1 MELTA
6 AAPVDAAAVV
16 RLAVDGGRVVAD
28 DLQLETGRVP
38 TAFNVRRE
46 EWLKLSFEGT
56 PESRLPCWMAEDN
69 VPRKLLVRNDS
80 HVTIDGD
87 LEIWAGPWWQP
98 KSEKWSAVK
107 NTALKAGDVATIPLR
122 TGHLKPDAY
131 VLAAVLKRDGKVLL
145 DGPRMVD
152 PSTSIGGIASSG
164 LLKSRAAI
172 RFALGPKVEP
182 ARIFGVGNGMLD
194 CGWQDSMGSWFGGW
208 PLRLFAAARDHGFV
222 CGRSPCPTDD
232 KAYLFAAAGV
242 PLHRMESQRLE
253 YGAPAGAP
261 YEVPGEKGGID
272 LWSPQGMTLVKA
284 NAAEIGKANAE
295 NPLIVS
301 YQMDNECMFPFF
313 HGLCPTAAAD
323 AHFRQWCQRR
333 HGDLTTLNRRWG
345 TSYKSWNEVEQPASA
360 RYVEELEKRPRPQ
373 GAAAIDWTASLG
385 TLTPEIHQRMLAI
398 PGRGMDWMR
407 WRTWSSLWAYDT
419 FRASARQYDHKTLY
433 SSNLC
438 WPNFSPQMSMP
449 FFRHMDATMLDAQ
462 YTAGNGLS
470 RGLGTPMEMMEILEL
485 SESNAPERPL
495 WGIEIYTQPQWPAE
509 FTALQN
515 WGLLAHGMRNTLVFA
530 WGPYS
535 DYGIPK
541 EPRAWEKPDAKA
553 MWMLIDL
560 DGKKLPG
567 YFSNQRSVR
576 EIQAFH
582 QRYDGLSLRRAPTD
596 AAFFVSRDTAE
607 YGGLESANRPWLSTW
622 IRTRSNLCYLLRL
635 SGIAADFVDD
645 ETLPASPGRFGTVIV
660 PAAYVLSQE
669 TAEKLAQFARRGGTV
684 VLAGGSGVVDPW
696 LNKYPNL
703 GGPAWAEL
711 GWIAGSFRAE
721 MADVDFLPGKTVK
734 AGAAE
739 SKPFK
744 GVDIG
749 AMPGAQAI
757 RDGRGDVVGWT
768 RPWGSGKLVAY
779 GVLPDAYN
787 ANPHPLP
794 NQAAWIG
801 QLITAGGLHPT
812 GRWTSS
818 QEIEHRSDKHGEGD
832 PIVEVVVRVRK
843 GRETREK
850 FVFVLN
856 QGGAGRGLVEVPLG
870 GGDWQASDALSG
882 APLASAGVAQGV
894 WRLNLAMKP
903 WEYRVFHLTRK
914 GG

>member
-1 MELTA
+1 
-6 AAPVDAAAVV
+6 V
-16 RLAVDGGRVVAD
+16 RLAVDSGRVVAD

-56 PESRLPCWMAEDN
+56 PELRLPCWMAEDHGL
-69 VPRKLLVRNDS
+69 RKLLVRNDS
-80 HVTIDGD
+80 NVTIDGD
-87 LEIWAGPWWQP
+87 LEIWVGPWSQP
-98 KSEKWSAVK
+98 KSKKLS
-107 NTALKAGDVATIPLR
+107 ALKNITLRAGDVATIPLR
-122 TGHLKPDAY
+122 TDHLKPDAY
-131 VLAAVLKRDGKVLL
+131 VLAAVLSRDGKVLL

-152 PSTSIGGIASSG
+152 PSTSIGGVASSG

-182 ARIFGVGNGMLD
+182 AKVFGVGNGMLE
-194 CGWQDSMGSWFGGW
+194 CGWEGSTGSWFGGW
-208 PLRLFAAARDHGFV
+208 PLKLFAAARGNGFV
-222 CGRSPCPTDD
+222 CGRGVCSTDD

-242 PLHRMESQRLE
+242 AFHRMESQRLE
-253 YGAPAGAP
+253 SGAPAGAP
-261 YEVPGEKGGID
+261 FEVPGEKGGID
-272 LWSPQGMTLVKA
+272 LWNPEGMALVKA

-301 YQMDNECMFPFF
+301 YQIDNETMFPCSQ
-313 HGLCPTAAAD
+313 GLCPTAAAD
-323 AHFRQWCQRR
+323 AHFRHWCQKQ
-333 HGDLTTLNRRWG
+333 HGDLQTLNRRWG
-345 TSYKSWNEVEQPASA
+345 TSYKRWDEVEQPASA
-360 RYVEELEKRPRPQ
+360 RYVEELKKRPRPQ

-385 TLTPEIHQRMLAI
+385 TLTPEIHKRMLAV
-398 PGRGMDWMR
+398 PARGMDWMR
-407 WRTWSSLWAYDT
+407 WRTWSSLWAYDA
-419 FRASARQYDHKTLY
+419 FRASARKYDHKTLY

-449 FFRHMDATMLDAQ
+449 FFRHMDVSMLDVQ
-462 YTAGNGLS
+462 YTAGSGLS

-485 SESNAPERPL
+485 SESNAPEKPL
-495 WGIEIYTQPQWPAE
+495 WGIEIYVQPQWPAE
-509 FTALQN
+509 FGPLQN

-553 MWMLIDL
+553 MYAFIDL

-582 QRYDGLSLRRAPTD
+582 KRYDGLSLRRVPTD

-635 SGIAADFVDD
+635 SGISADFVDD
-645 ETLPASPGRFGTVIV
+645 ETLPASPGRFATVIV

-669 TAEKLAQFARRGGTV
+669 TAEKMARFARGGGTV
-684 VLAGGSGVVDPW
+684 ILAGPSGVLDPW

-721 MADVDFLPGKTVK
+721 TATVDFLPRKTVP

-744 GVDIG
+744 GLDIG
-749 AMPGAQAI
+749 TMPGAQPI
-757 RDGRGDVVGWT
+757 RAGRGEVVGWT
-768 RPWGSGKLVAY
+768 RSWGKGKLVAY
-779 GVLPDAYN
+779 GVLPDVGLYN
-787 ANPHPLP
+787 ADPHPSP
-794 NQAAWIG
+794 NQTAWTR
-801 QLITAGGLHPT
+801 QLISAGGLRFS

-818 QEIEHRSDKHGEGD
+818 QKIENRSDKHGEGA

-843 GRETREK
+843 GRETQEK

-856 QGGAGRGLVEVPLG
+856 QGGAGSGLVEVPVG
-870 GGDWQASDALSG
+870 DGDWQASDALSG
-882 APLASAGVAQGV
+882 APLANAVAAQGV
-894 WRLNLAMKP
+894 WRLNLTMKP
-903 WEYRVFHLTRK
+903 WEYRVLQLRPMVVTQR
-914 GG
+914 